1 MTGSTT
7 QFEELDRDECLEL
20 LHGQSIGRVAMDLSS
35 GPPHV
40 VPVNYTVVRGS
51 IVFRTVPGTKLIR
64 LVSEPITFEV
74 DEWDREGRT
83 GWSVVVKGMA
93 YEASDREMEYEDIH
107 LDSAA
112 ERQNSRWVRLT
123 PGTITGRR
131 INRPAGHPGEPA
143 LVADWRMETWHGD
156 GVERFPG

>member
-1 MTGSTT
+1 
-7 QFEELDRDECLEL
+7 
-20 LHGQSIGRVAMDLSS
+20 
-35 GPPHV
+35 
-40 VPVNYTVVRGS
+40 
-51 IVFRTVPGTKLIR
+51 
-64 LVSEPITFEV
+64 
-74 DEWDREGRT
+74 
-83 GWSVVVKGMA
+83 MA

-131 INRPAGHPGEPA
+131 INRPTGHPGEPA

-156 GVERFPG
+156 GFERFPG